1 MRGNPTDESAPKKA
15 YATCQSRGT
24 LNLSAFAEH
33 ITSHGCV
40 YSKGDILAILTMA
53 VSCIR
58 EQALAGYAV
67 ELGDLGKFYVTLT
80 SKGAD
85 DFEKFLPQS
94 NIKKVS
100 VRWQPGRDLGN
111 LKQVASFERV
121 LPTKEADEAKKKK
134 YGA

>member
-1 MRGNPTDESAPKKA
+1 MKGNPTDESAPKKA
-15 YATCQSRGT
+15 YAVAQSRRT
-24 LNLSAFAEH
+24 LNLDEFAEH

-67 ELGDLGKFYVTLT
+67 QLGDLGKFYVTLT
-80 SKGAD
+80 NKGAD
-85 DFEKFLPQS
+85 DFEKFSPLI
-94 NIKKVS
+94 NIKKVA
-100 VRWQPGRDLGN
+100 VKWQPGRDLKN

-121 LPTKEADEAKKKK
+121 LPTKEYNDAKKSK